1 MKTKLN
7 INNQIKG
14 ENQMENIIIVLK
26 EQEYQANLDFKA
38 LGRVQSVL
46 RKDEGLK
53 LTFQQIFE
61 EVQAQNFAVVS
72 EIVIQSI
79 LRVHKQLKREV
90 IEDKL
95 DLGELENV
103 FTFVASL
110 IENSLPKDDGKKK

>member
-1 MKTKLN
+1 
-7 INNQIKG
+7 
-14 ENQMENIIIVLK
+14 MENIIIVLK